1 MKDYVNYN
9 WFEEESGYLGLL
21 GKEQTTR
28 LLLIFVGSMYP
39 LFYPI
44 FSNLNPGFFDPL
56 AIRLLIGG
64 IVVALGAFGG
74 SFNIFKQY
82 LIYWVL
88 GIIYLVTLHHVGL
101 IFVNELAMPY
111 FISLMVILLSV
122 SSWFINQKALKWY
135 LIIVFIPSIAGI
147 LLMEPDYWE
156 MLFKL
161 FVTLI
166 VFVTAFLTYRLKLKL
181 EFNLKQRQD
190 FLFTLFNQ
198 SQDAIFLLDT
208 QSGQIIDCNI
218 QAVKLFEAD
227 HKEELLGYPEIEL
240 NKAFTLE
247 QNLESNE
254 EHFQDS
260 NYSKEIALKTLKGT
274 RFWGDLSLKTIQVG
288 SDNYKMARVRDIDEK
303 VKAQE
308 DLQESVAWKQLIAEN
323 VNDMISEHNP
333 NGIITYVSPSA
344 QIITGYYPEEM
355 LGKDIQV
362 ITHSDDVEAL
372 NSFRKTFMKD
382 QSQYIYSF
390 RIIRKDGEIAWL
402 ETNLKAIYDDNH
414 EYIKQIIAVS
424 RDITIWKENE
434 NELRTQKVLMET
446 GAEAGNKLLTA
457 REHEAGI
464 NEALR
469 IIGESV
475 GVDRAYVFESYKE
488 ADTGKLIESGKY
500 EWCAPDIGSRVF
512 NKKFQHVE
520 ASPLFDRW
528 APIFEDGGIIS
539 TPVKDLPQKEAAFIN
554 QFEVKSILEVPI
566 IIYGELWG
574 FVGFDDCHQERQ
586 WSEAE
591 ISVLKALAVSIGGAL
606 SNKKIQQDLQEAKE
620 EAEKA
625 ANVKSEFLAT
635 MSHEIRTPMNSVIG
649 MTSLLMETDL
659 DEEQQEYVNTIR
671 LSGKNLLELINDI
684 LDFSKIESGKM
695 ELETQPFEIHNCI
708 EDTLDLLAN
717 RANDKNVEL
726 LYRIAPRTPDVVQGD
741 VSRIRQILV
750 NLVNNSIKFTEEGEV
765 SIEVEKRSERQDHYE
780 LLFKVSDTGIG
791 IPEEKKHQLFEAF
804 SQVNASTTRE
814 FGGSGLG
821 LAICKKLVSLMNGEI
836 WVESEVGKGTAFYFT
851 LFLQT
856 SKELPRVYMKG
867 PVSELKA
874 RKLFMISGRNKS
886 ARFFE
891 EQLNAW
897 GVESWTLT
905 NQPFNL
911 PELSKFDL
919 VIIDNNV
926 GLDALHKIIHQ
937 IDQNGQD
944 MPVILLDKSG
954 NHENLDHDLKRKL
967 STIIHKPVKKGDL
980 YKELVNKLS
989 YKIKQPQE
997 QEDHQPVKI
1006 DPNLAKR
1013 FPINILLAEDNVI
1026 NQKLAVRVLEKM
1038 GFKVDTVANG
1048 KEAVET
1054 LKERPYDL
1062 VFMDVQMP
1070 EMDGYDATRAILSEP
1085 EIKQKP
1091 IIIAITAAALKED
1104 RDKCLEVGMHDYMS
1118 KPINIEKLQDIIE
1131 KWAMQLQNYQKAT

>member
-1 MKDYVNYN
+1 MRDYVSFN
-9 WFEEESGYLGLL
+9 WFEEESGYFGLL

-28 LLLIFVGSMYP
+28 LLLIFVGALYP
-39 LFYPI
+39 IFSPI
-44 FSNLNPGFFDPL
+44 FSNLIQGCFDPM
-56 AIRLLIGG
+56 AIRSLIGG
-64 IVVALGAFGG
+64 IGVALGLLAGFV
-74 SFNIFKQY
+74 NIFKQY

-88 GIIYLVTLHHVGL
+88 GFIYLVTLHHLGL
-101 IFVNELAMPY
+101 IFLNELAMPY
-111 FISLMVILLSV
+111 FVSLMVILLSV
-122 SSWFINQKALKWY
+122 SPWFTNQNALKWY
-135 LIIVFIPSIAGI
+135 LIIGVIPIIAGI
-147 LLMEPDYWE
+147 LLLEPDNWE
-156 MLFKL
+156 MIFKL
-161 FVTLI
+161 LVTLI
-166 VFVTAFLTYRLKLKL
+166 VFLTAFLTYRLKLKL

-198 SQDAIFLLDT
+198 SQDAIFLTDT

-218 QAVKLFEAD
+218 QAIKLFEAD

-240 NKAFTLE
+240 NKTFTLE

-254 EHFQDS
+254 ETFQDN
-260 NYSKEIALKTLKGT
+260 NYNKEIELKTLKGN
-274 RFWGDLSLKTIQVG
+274 RFWCDLSLKTIQVG

-308 DLQESVAWKQLIAEN
+308 ELQESEALNRLIAEN
-323 VNDMISEHNP
+323 VNDMISEHKP

-344 QIITGYYPEEM
+344 QLITGYYPEEM
-355 LGKDIQV
+355 LGRDIQE
-362 ITHSDDVEAL
+362 ITHPDDVEAL

-382 QSQYIYSF
+382 QSQSIYSF

-414 EYIKQIIAVS
+414 QYIKQIIVVS

-434 NELRTQKVLMET
+434 NELRAQKDLMET
-446 GAEAGNKLLTA
+446 LAEAGNKLLTA
-457 REHEAGI
+457 QKHEAGI
-464 NEALR
+464 NEALK

-475 GVDRAYVFESYKE
+475 PVDRAYVFESYRK
-488 ADTGKLIESGKY
+488 ADTDKLIASGKY
-500 EWCAPDIGSRVF
+500 EWCAPNIESSVF
-512 NKKFQHVE
+512 NPKLQHIE

-528 APIFEDGGIIS
+528 VHIFEDGGIIN
-539 TPVKDLPQKEAAFIN
+539 TPVKDLPEQEAAFIN

-606 SNKKIQQDLQEAKE
+606 SNKKIQQELQEAKE

-625 ANVKSEFLAT
+625 ANAKSEFLAT
-635 MSHEIRTPMNSVIG
+635 MSHEIRTPMNAVIG
-649 MTSLLMETDL
+649 MTSLLMETNL
-659 DEEQQEYVNTIR
+659 DEEQHEYVNTIR

-717 RANDKNVEL
+717 RANEKNLEL
-726 LYRIAPRTPDVVQGD
+726 LYRIAPGTPDLVQGD
-741 VSRIRQILV
+741 ASRTRQILV
-750 NLVNNSIKFTEEGEV
+750 NLVNNSIKFTEEGDV
-765 SIEVEKRSERQDHYE
+765 SIEVEKRYESQDYYE

-791 IPEEKKHQLFEAF
+791 IPEEKKHLLFEAF
-804 SQVNASTTRE
+804 SQVDASTTRE
-814 FGGSGLG
+814 YGGSGLG
-821 LAICKKLVSLMNGEI
+821 LAICKKIVSLMNGEI
-836 WVESEVGKGTAFYFT
+836 WVESEVGKGTTFYFT
-851 LFLQT
+851 LFLEK
-856 SKELPRVYMKG
+856 SNELPRVYMKG

-874 RKLFMISGRNKS
+874 RKLFMISGHTKS

-891 EQLNAW
+891 EQFNAW
-897 GVESWTLT
+897 GMEVWTLT
-905 NQPFNL
+905 NQASNL

-919 VIIDNNV
+919 VIIDDNV
-926 GLDALHKIIHQ
+926 GLDSLYKIIQ
-937 IDQNGQD
+937 KIDQNVQD
-944 MPVILLDKSG
+944 VPVILLGTSG
-954 NHENLDHDLKRKL
+954 KYENLDHDLKRKL

-989 YKIKQPQE
+989 YKIKPPQE
-997 QEDHQPVKI
+997 QEDHQTAKI

-1054 LKERPYDL
+1054 LKETPYDI

-1070 EMDGYDATRAILSEP
+1070 EMDGHEATRAILNEP

-1091 IIIAITAAALKED
+1091 IIIAMTAAALNED
-1104 RDKCLEVGMHDYMS
+1104 REKCLEAGMHDYMS
-1118 KPINIEKLQDIIE
+1118 KPIHIEKLRDIIE
-1131 KWAMQLQNYQKAT
+1131 KWAMQLQNYQ